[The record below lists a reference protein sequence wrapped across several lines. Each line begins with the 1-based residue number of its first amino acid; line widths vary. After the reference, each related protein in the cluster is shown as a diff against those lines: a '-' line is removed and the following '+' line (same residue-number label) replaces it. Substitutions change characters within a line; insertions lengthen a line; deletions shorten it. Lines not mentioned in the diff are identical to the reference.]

1 MAFMRARRAL
11 FATVAACAL
20 QLSGCFHYRLTPV
33 TPDGEPLPPATEPE
47 SATVWAFAWGLAQ
60 PTVSPANCQGNGA
73 SEVTTT
79 TNLGYALLT
88 VITLGIVAPAE
99 VEWRCAKDATGSG
112 GGDDF

>member
-1 MAFMRARRAL
+1 MRPPGFRIAL
-11 FATVAACAL
+11 FALLLCCA
-20 QLSGCFHYRLTPV
+20 GCFHYRLTPV
-33 TPDGEPLPPATEPE
+33 TPDGEPLPPATEPQ

-73 SEVTTT
+73 AEVTTT

-99 VEWRCAKDATGSG
+99 VEWRCARDAPAV
-112 GGDDF
+112 GDDF